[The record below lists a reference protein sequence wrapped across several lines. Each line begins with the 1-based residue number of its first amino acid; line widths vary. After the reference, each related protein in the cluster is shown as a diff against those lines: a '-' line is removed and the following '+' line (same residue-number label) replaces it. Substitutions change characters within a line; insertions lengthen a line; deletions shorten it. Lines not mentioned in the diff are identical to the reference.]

1 MLESRRVVSPDKI
14 KNCLAIQ
21 NLILKKVLKTLESES
36 AALPEPTVLPL
47 TQTAGTSAI
56 GPVHASDETADASAD
71 SLFEHFAWL
80 YIFCREKLF
89 RDDTER
95 MITRL
100 WPSAKPR
107 PGEKLIELGC
117 GPGFYSCRLAERF
130 PQIYVLGVDRSPS
143 QLSWAREKRDRLSL
157 RNCRFQSDNVL
168 ELSHPDDSFD
178 VLVAS
183 RLFTVLPDRRRA
195 VAEMYRVLRPGGR
208 CFIAEPRWAAWA
220 SIPLFT
226 MWLLAG
232 LTHVKNGYREPT
244 RARVLSPR
252 EMDRLFASQPWRKME
267 TWREG
272 RYQYA
277 LCEKG

>member
-1 MLESRRVVSPDKI
+1 MLDP
-14 KNCLAIQ
+14 
-21 NLILKKVLKTLESES
+21 
-36 AALPEPTVLPL
+36 
-47 TQTAGTSAI
+47 
-56 GPVHASDETADASAD
+56 ASDEEKSATSDD

-95 MITRL
+95 MIRTI
-100 WPSAKPR
+100 WTKGKAA
-107 PGEKLIELGC
+107 PGEKIIELGC

-130 PQIYVLGVDRSPS
+130 SDASVLGVDRSPS
-143 QLSWAREKRDRLSL
+143 QLKWAREKRNALGL
-157 RNCRFQSDNVL
+157 TNCRFQDDNVL
-168 ELSHPDDSFD
+168 GLSHPENSFD
-178 VLVAS
+178 VLIAS
-183 RLFTVLPDRRRA
+183 RLFTVLPDRYRA

-208 CFIAEPRWAAWA
+208 CFIAEPRYAFWA

-232 LTHVKNGYREPT
+232 ITRFKNGYREPG
-244 RARVLSPR
+244 RAKVLSAR
-252 EMDRLFASQPWRKME
+252 EMNRLFASQAWQKME
-267 TWREG
+267 TWRDG